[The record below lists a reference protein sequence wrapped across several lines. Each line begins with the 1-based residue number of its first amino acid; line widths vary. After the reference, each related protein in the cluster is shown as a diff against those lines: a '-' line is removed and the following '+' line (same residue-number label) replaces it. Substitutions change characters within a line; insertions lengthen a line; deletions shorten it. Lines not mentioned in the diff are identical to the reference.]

1 MDIYPLLW
9 ECLASRVLPEAASHL
24 ARGDGRALELAPD
37 NPAIVFA
44 YHDGGGARPRTAL
57 AVGPTADGFGIV
69 RIGTK
74 VWVLAGM
81 LNIHEQAAAIGSK
94 HRTGDFAA
102 ARTREEATNL
112 AARRVGNQQLIIAK
126 IDVLAFVHHVAKYV
140 GGDPQMSAGI
150 EAQSVWTS
158 E

>member
-44 YHDGGGARPRTAL
+44 YHDGGRARPRTAL

-69 RIGTK
+69 RIRTK
-74 VWVLAGM
+74 IGIFARM
-81 LNIHEQAAAIGSK
+81 LNVDKQAAAIGRK
-94 HRTGDFAA
+94 YWPGDFAA
-102 ARTREEATNL
+102 SRAR
-112 AARRVGNQQLIIAK
+112 
-126 IDVLAFVHHVAKYV
+126 
-140 GGDPQMSAGI
+140 
-150 EAQSVWTS
+150 
-158 E
+158 